1 MEMDGLVNNTGG
13 RAIGMLMFGSEMV
26 GIVQEL
32 RWMLLALVIFIIAD
46 FRFGWGESNKHYTLA
61 KEAGN
66 RTLMDKYKWRTSR
79 ALRRTIN
86 KAIDYL
92 MWLAIGV
99 VFGMSLLEPVGIAH
113 IYGAVAAM
121 FVAWLCELKSIIGHF
136 FYLRGVS
143 VEKNTING
151 FFKAFAIAL
160 AKRKDEDVGEA
171 LKEAFDEG
179 KKEEKNE

>member
-1 MEMDGLVNNTGG
+1 M
-13 RAIGMLMFGSEMV
+13 
-26 GIVQEL
+26 
-32 RWMLLALVIFIIAD
+32 
-46 FRFGWGESNKHYTLA
+46 
-61 KEAGN
+61 
-66 RTLMDKYKWRTSR
+66 
-79 ALRRTIN
+79 RRTIN

-121 FVAWLCELKSIIGHF
+121 CVAWLCELKSIIGHF

-143 VEKNTING
+143 VEKKTVNG

-179 KKEEKNE
+179 KKEKKQV

>member
-13 RAIGMLMFGSEMV
+13 RTIGMLMFGSELV
-26 GIVQEL
+26 GIVQEM

-46 FRFGWGESNKHYTLA
+46 FRFGWGESNKHYALA
-61 KEAGN
+61 KEVGN

-113 IYGAVAAM
+113 IYGAEAAM
-121 FVAWLCELKSIIGHF
+121 CVAWLCELKSIIGHF

-143 VEKNTING
+143 VEKRTIIG
-151 FFKAFAIAL
+151 FLKAFTIAL
-160 AKRKDEDVGEA
+160 AKRRNEDVGEA
-171 LKEAFDEG
+171 LKEVFGEDEKE
-179 KKEEKNE
+179 KKQV

>member
-26 GIVQEL
+26 GIVQEM

-46 FRFGWGESNKHYTLA
+46 FRFGWGESNKHYALA

-99 VFGMSLLEPVGIAH
+99 VFGMS
-113 IYGAVAAM
+113 
-121 FVAWLCELKSIIGHF
+121 S
-136 FYLRGVS
+136 S
-143 VEKNTING
+143 
-151 FFKAFAIAL
+151 
-160 AKRKDEDVGEA
+160 
-171 LKEAFDEG
+171 
-179 KKEEKNE
+179 

>member
-1 MEMDGLVNNTGG
+1 
-13 RAIGMLMFGSEMV
+13 
-26 GIVQEL
+26 
-32 RWMLLALVIFIIAD
+32 
-46 FRFGWGESNKHYTLA
+46 
-61 KEAGN
+61 
-66 RTLMDKYKWRTSR
+66 MDKYKWRTSR

-143 VEKNTING
+143 VEKKTING
-151 FFKAFAIAL
+151 FFKAFAIAF

-171 LKEAFDEG
+171 LKEAFDEEE
-179 KKEEKNE
+179 KKEKKE